1 MSETNL
7 YTPPKTEVEVVVIT
21 RKRGFWRGLILGY
34 ITHWV
39 IILCYIGLSIV
50 VKPFA
55 WPIIYGK
62 KYTLEGPMISG
73 SKEWIITQAV
83 GVVAYYFSG
92 YVSCY
97 WSKPGSWYAPIVL
110 AIISILLIIVYLPNA
125 QSSLLLTIW
134 WFYAPVTIMVG
145 ALSCNYYEKK
155 S

>member
-7 YTPPKTEVEVVVIT
+7 YMPPKTEVEVVVIT

-34 ITHWV
+34 ITHLV
-39 IILCYIGLSIV
+39 IILCYIGLSII

-62 KYTLEGPMISG
+62 AYKPEGPMIPG
-73 SKEWIITQAV
+73 SKEWILTQTI
-83 GVVAYYFSG
+83 GVVAYYLSG

-97 WSKPGSWYAPIVL
+97 WSKPGSWYAAIVL
-110 AIISILLIIVYLPNA
+110 AIISTLLIIVYLPSS

-134 WFYAPVTIMVG
+134 WFYAPVTIMAG
-145 ALSCNYYEKK
+145 ALSYNYYENK